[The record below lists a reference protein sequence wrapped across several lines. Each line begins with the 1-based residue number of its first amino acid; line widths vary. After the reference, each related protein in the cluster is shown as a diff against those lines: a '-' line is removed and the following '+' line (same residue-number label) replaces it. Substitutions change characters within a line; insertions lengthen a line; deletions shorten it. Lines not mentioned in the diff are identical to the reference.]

1 MGSEFMR
8 KIFGIMLFCVLSLV
22 TFSCSSKEQ
31 AESENIISNE
41 TDGLYTT
48 EKFWRKTECIIPERT
63 AYIQSLSYQTDGILR
78 ISTTDQ
84 ESRNQVWDSKNQGKS
99 WKNSDADMSLSSENG
114 YHYSSE
120 GNLFVY
126 DSGKLAMSAGDGT
139 ESKTLDVHEG
149 DSIFAAAMSRNALAV
164 LVQNTESSQPRLE
177 VYNPQTMEC
186 TQLENAELSEYLNAS
201 SYIGTQLSLNSSG
214 EILYMT
220 GAGIGR
226 YDLKRDMFDY
236 LIDQETLNGLTN
248 PGEEII
254 TSFAVDDTE
263 EKLVLGVVNPMK
275 DKAEIYLCEWGTW
288 KEEKQA
294 SKDKLRIYSL
304 KENGSIRQAA
314 DFFQEKCPELEV
326 SFETGYTGKD
336 GVTISDAIKTL
347 NTELMAGEGPDIL
360 LLEGLPV
367 DSYIEKEVLEDIT
380 DIIDSRKEK
389 VFYNIIS
396 SYNGSGKIYQI
407 PTSFCIPVLLGD
419 TQIVSAKNNDELTDI
434 LKERVGNGTP
444 LLSSRNFAEFAGN
457 MFITSDILQERVNE
471 EKLADYYRDLMVIAE
486 QSLLDGGTH
495 VVEEYRKLSYW
506 AKIYPFMGSD
516 MKLDLYFE
524 EAQMGID
531 TIRGLEAFTQIF
543 TLCKDK
549 GLSYQYLNRDKG
561 NYFIATG
568 ILGINRAGKHTET
581 AKQFIEYYLSGEVQ
595 RTEGY
600 IGLSVIREC
609 LGEIKYVSE
618 SGELLGT
625 ISRKDTPDEKMD
637 VYKLTPAQMQEIILF
652 FEGLNT
658 PIRDDA
664 VVLQKVM
671 EQADACLF
679 EGKNPDSAAKEVCSE
694 INLYLSE

>member
-1 MGSEFMR
+1 MR
-8 KIFGIMLFCVLSLV
+8 KKFLTVMFFCVLSFAV
-22 TFSCSSKEQ
+22 FSCSSREH
-31 AESENIISNE
+31 AESGDQINKE
-41 TDGLYTT
+41 TDGLQTT
-48 EKFWRKTECIIPERT
+48 EEFWRKTECAKPEGT
-63 AYIQSLSYQTDGILR
+63 AYIQSLIYLADDIIR
-78 ISTTDQ
+78 ISTADQ
-84 ESRNQVWDSKNQGKS
+84 DGRNKVCDSKDQGKS
-99 WKNSDADMSLSSENG
+99 WENAEADMSLSSENG

-120 GNLFVY
+120 GNLYVY
-126 DSGKLAMSAGDGT
+126 DSGKLTVSTGGGE

-149 DSIFAAAMSRNALAV
+149 DSISSAAMSGNTVAV
-164 LVQNTESSQPRLE
+164 LVQAMESGQPRVE

-201 SYIGTQLSLNSSG
+201 SNIGIQLSLNSSG

-226 YDLKRDMFDY
+226 YDLKQNKFDY
-236 LIDQETLNGLTN
+236 LIEQDTLNGLTN

-263 EKLVLGVVNPMK
+263 EKVVLGVVNPMK

-288 KEEKQA
+288 KEGKQT

-326 SFETGYTGKD
+326 SFEVGYTGED

-347 NTELMAGEGPDIL
+347 NTELMAEEGPDIL
-360 LLEGLPV
+360 LLDGLPV
-367 DSYIEKEVLEDIT
+367 DSYIEKGMLEDVT

-396 SYNGSGKIYQI
+396 SYNGSGKIYQV
-407 PTSFCIPVLLGD
+407 PTSFCVPVLLGD
-419 TQIVSAKNNDELTDI
+419 TQIVSAKNSDELTDI
-434 LKERVGNGTP
+434 LKKRAGNGTP
-444 LLSSRNFAEFAGN
+444 LLSSRNLAEFAGN
-457 MFITSDILQERVNE
+457 MFITSDILQERVDE
-471 EKLADYYRDLMVIAE
+471 EKLADYYRDLTVIAE
-486 QSLLDGGTH
+486 QSFPDGGIQAL
-495 VVEEYRKLSYW
+495 EEQRKLSYW
-506 AKIYPFMGSD
+506 AKLYPFIGSD
-516 MKLDLYFE
+516 MKLDLYLG

-531 TIRGLEAFTQIF
+531 MVRGLEAFTQIF

-549 GLSYQYLNRDKG
+549 GLSYQYLNRDEG
-561 NYFIATG
+561 NYFTAMG
-568 ILGINRAGKHTET
+568 ILGINRTGKHTET

-595 RTEGY
+595 RAEEYTE
-600 IGLSVIREC
+600 LSVIREC
-609 LGEIKYVSE
+609 LGETEYVSE
-618 SGELLGT
+618 NGELFGS

-637 VYKLTPAQMQEIILF
+637 VYKLTPVQMQEIISF

-658 PIRDDA
+658 PVRDDA